1 MRRIRRAIAA
11 FALGLALAM
20 PAGAMAQSMAG
31 PQQVPA
37 QTSSAPQVT
46 QPDQGGVNWTGVGYG
61 AETVGANLLYV
72 PAKVLY
78 GVLGGITGGAGYLL
92 TGGNSQTSD
101 TIWRSSLG
109 GDYVLT
115 PEMIK
120 GQQSIHFSGPTET
133 APPTN
138 TSSNNA
144 STVSNIGGATP
155 AGGASMIG
163 SGAVT
168 ANPAPVSPAVS
179 GSTITS
185 GPTDSTPHPMDS
197 GAGPVKPRN
206 GASISP
212 GPVEP
217 LPKTSIE

>member
-1 MRRIRRAIAA
+1 MLRIRRAIAA

-20 PAGAMAQSMAG
+20 ATGAMAQSTAG

-37 QTSSAPQVT
+37 QTNSSPQVT
-46 QPDQGGVNWTGVGYG
+46 QPDQGGVNWSGVGYG
-61 AETVGANLLYV
+61 AGTVGANLFYV

-115 PEMIK
+115 PDMIK
-120 GQQSIHFSGPTET
+120 GKEPIHFSGPTET
-133 APPTN
+133 EPSAD
-138 TSSNNA
+138 A
-144 STVSNIGGATP
+144 STNSNIGGATSA
-155 AGGASMIG
+155 AGAGATG
-163 SGAVT
+163 SGTLMGNA
-168 ANPAPVSPAVS
+168 APVSPAVS
-179 GSTITS
+179 ASTITAA
-185 GPTDSTPHPMDS
+185 PTDSTPHQMDR
-197 GAGPVKPRN
+197 GAGPIKPPN
-206 GASISP
+206 GPSTSP

-217 LPKTSIE
+217 LPNTTIE